1 MKKFFAFTL
10 IELLV
15 VIAIIA
21 ILAAMLLPALSA
33 ARERAKQAQCTS
45 NLKQYGT
52 AAAMY
57 SIDNTDYL
65 PVYAMP
71 GVTSVW
77 VTRMNDYFSV
87 PFYYSTASGTLYQ
100 CPSESAGFTATA
112 VPSPITGV
120 DNAFTGTYSYPQYGI
135 NGLCTSTPD
144 SGYEGTGWGIKCHA
158 AINNPGAV
166 ALFADNRH
174 RSVPAIDSKAPASLF
189 STRRPSFRHGG
200 DPNMESPGAIANFC
214 FIDGH
219 VEGLNY
225 IEYKN
230 YSKSAATGSWPECVK
245 ILTGPD
251 SKGWIMSF

>member
-1 MKKFFAFTL
+1 MKKSPAFTL

-33 ARERAKQAQCTS
+33 ARERAKQSQCVS

-57 SIDNTDYL
+57 SVDNVDYL
-65 PVYAMP
+65 PVYKMP

-87 PFYYSTASGTLYQ
+87 PFYYANASGTLYQ

-112 VPSPITGV
+112 VPSPTAGV
-120 DNAFTGTYSYPQYGI
+120 DNAFTGTYQYPQYGI
-135 NGLCTSTPD
+135 NPYCTSTPD
-144 SGYEGTGWGIKCHA
+144 SGYEGTGWGIKSHA
-158 AINNPGAV
+158 GINNPGAV
-166 ALFADNRH
+166 ALFSDNRH
-174 RSVPAIDSKAPASLF
+174 RSQPSIGSNGLSAQAA
-189 STRRPSFRHGG
+189 TRRPSFRHGG
-200 DPNMESPGAIANFC
+200 DPNLEMPGALANFC

-230 YSKSAATGSWPECVK
+230 YSKSAATGSWPECTK
-245 ILTGPD
+245 ILSGPNT
-251 SKGWIMSF
+251 KGWMMSF